1 MKHHI
6 LAVSKSERIFNEIK
20 INKCLIK
27 INRITLIDHIINN
40 SVKNK
45 IYNNSIIT
53 RFNEKLTR
61 KKLNKKFIYKSF

>member
-1 MKHHI
+1 MEHYI
-6 LAVSKSERIFNEIK
+6 LAVGKSERIFNEIK

-45 IYNNSIIT
+45 ISNISVIT
-53 RFNEKLTR
+53 GFNEKLTR